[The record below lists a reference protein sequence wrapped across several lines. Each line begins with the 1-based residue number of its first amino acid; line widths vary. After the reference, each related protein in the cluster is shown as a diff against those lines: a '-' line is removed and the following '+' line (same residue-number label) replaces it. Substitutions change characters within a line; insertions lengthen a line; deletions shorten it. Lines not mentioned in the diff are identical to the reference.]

1 MNQNDFVQMN
11 VGGKIFELQKSTLLR
26 YKNSIFPGLFS
37 NSELLQDK
45 NKILFLDRPPNLFE
59 EILNHLRQQNN
70 IIKFKSIEYT
80 KIIENEIEFYGL
92 QTYLHVQ
99 KSFQSEST
107 KNQDEI
113 PSKLT
118 NIIFNINLFHIE
130 NFIFGSCVNL
140 FAVFWILKT
149 VYLCGGIP
157 SDKINLIFQ
166 PLYYISLESLILTF
180 IHIIRDSIQF
190 KRFENSYS
198 FNIVLIIFTTVLM
211 NFIFNNVYNY
221 ANNKSYYPWIWY
233 FSIPICID
241 FLFCIY
247 SINKMLKIHQI
258 SDIFLTMESLMIH
271 FGPLNVLFNLISF
284 PLYLDGHFHSNY
296 WIKIPASIHSLFG
309 SLFSFKTAHECL
321 DWQGKLLFSAIGVF
335 LILSSWTLIGLYLE
349 VNPLFSFGPI
359 DLWLLFSFLFYMVKI
374 V

>member
-1 MNQNDFVQMN
+1 MNFSKDVFEMN
-11 VGGKIFELQKSTLLR
+11 VGGKIFEFQKSTLLR
-26 YKNSIFPGLFS
+26 YKKSIFPKLFS
-37 NSELLQDK
+37 NSELLEDE
-45 NKILFLDRPPNLFE
+45 NKILFLDRPPTLFE
-59 EILNHLRQQNN
+59 EILNHLRQQNTT
-70 IIKFKSIEYT
+70 IKFKSNEFT
-80 KIIENEIEFYGL
+80 QKIQNEIEFYGL
-92 QTYLHVQ
+92 KDYFHVE
-99 KSFQSEST
+99 QSATESNT
-107 KNQDEI
+107 KKEEI
-113 PSKLT
+113 PVNLK
-118 NIIFNINLFHIE
+118 NIIFDINLFHIE
-130 NFIFGSCVNL
+130 NFIFGSCVTL

-149 VYLCGGIP
+149 VYFCGGIP
-157 SDKINLIFQ
+157 SDKINLLFD
-166 PLYYISLESLILTF
+166 PLYYISLEYLILTI
-180 IHIIRDSIQF
+180 IHITRDSIQF

-198 FNIVLIIFTTVLM
+198 FNIVLIMFFSVLM
-211 NFIFNNVYNY
+211 NFIFNNIYNY

-233 FSIPICID
+233 FSIPIFVD

-258 SDIFLTMESLMIH
+258 SDIFSTMESLMIH
-271 FGPLNVLFNLISF
+271 FGPLNILFNLISF

-321 DWQGKLLFSAIGVF
+321 DWQGKLFFSAIGVF

-349 VNPLFSFGPI
+349 LNPLISFGPI